1 MRSFLDLVQP
11 SPVAGAGLIWSLF
24 PMARC
29 NKSWQQPRL
38 TFGTWPQQNAMGIVA
53 AGSLAGL
60 LYLQKQ
66 EAAGFEE
73 EIKCAVFFSSW

>member
-1 MRSFLDLVQP
+1 MS
-11 SPVAGAGLIWSLF
+11 S
-24 PMARC
+24 
-29 NKSWQQPRL
+29 
-38 TFGTWPQQNAMGIVA
+38 TWPLQNAVGIVA

-73 EIKCAVFFSSW
+73 EIKCAVLFCVHSSW